1 MISRG
6 AVVFQKGGRVMV
18 IYPAIDIKQGKCVR
32 LVQGRFSD
40 VTVYSD
46 DPVQMA
52 LRWQQA
58 GAEYI
63 HLVDLDG
70 ALTGKSVN
78 YDTIKKIANTVSVPV
93 QLGGGIR
100 SMESIEVVLE
110 AGVSRVILGTSA
122 VKNPQLVRE
131 AVDRYK
137 ERIAVGIDAKDG
149 KVAIEG
155 WESIS
160 EFSALDFAE
169 KMQHLGVRTIIYTDI
184 SRDGML
190 QGPNL
195 DAMREMAGHLSID
208 VIASGGVSSLQDL
221 LELKKTGVSGAIV
234 GKALYTGKVK
244 LEEAINAV
252 KG

>member
-1 MISRG
+1 MI
-6 AVVFQKGGRVMV
+6 

-46 DPVQMA
+46 DPVQVA

-70 ALTGKSVN
+70 ALAGKSVN
-78 YDTIKKIANTVSVPV
+78 YDVIKKIVDSVSVPV

-100 SMESIEVVLE
+100 SMESIKTMLE
-110 AGVSRVILGTSA
+110 AGISRVILGTSA

-137 ERIAVGIDAKDG
+137 EKIAVGIDAKDG

-160 EFSALDFAE
+160 EFSALSLGE
-169 KMQHLGVRTIIYTDI
+169 KMQQMGVKTIIYTDI
-184 SRDGML
+184 SCDGML
-190 QGPNL
+190 QGPNF
-195 DAMREMAGHLSID
+195 DAMREMAEYLSVD
-208 VIASGGVSSLQDL
+208 VIASGGVSSLQDI
-221 LELKKTGVSGAIV
+221 LELKKTGVSGVIV
-234 GKALYTGKVK
+234 GKALYTENIK
-244 LEEAINAV
+244 LEEALNAV
-252 KG
+252 KE